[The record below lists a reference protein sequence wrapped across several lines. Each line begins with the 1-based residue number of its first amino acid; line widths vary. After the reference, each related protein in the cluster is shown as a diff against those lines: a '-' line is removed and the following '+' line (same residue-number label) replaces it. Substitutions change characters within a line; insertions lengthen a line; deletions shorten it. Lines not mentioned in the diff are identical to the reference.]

1 MKLLRAKDAAQRF
14 KIHRTALTGGAD
26 GADRRCH
33 ILRTLHAALDLE
45 RGHPHLGE
53 FGNAVRQREV
63 LQRKGIGLTALGLEG
78 QTAGLGTEPTV
89 AAAAANHRA
98 EIALARHR
106 HTQRTMHEHLHLQRG
121 VGTDVADFRS
131 GELSGQYHPGKA
143 QLLAEPCALQVVNA
157 HLGGGVDRQSGGT
170 VPHHPCHCQI
180 LGEHSVHT
188 GGSGD
193 ADGLHRLVDLVL
205 KHDDVDGLVDLY
217 PAQVAVFH
225 RPAEF
230 LGIKVAGIAA
240 GIEPLAAQIDCIG
253 AALHRRDQ

>member
-1 MKLLRAKDAAQRF
+1 M
-14 KIHRTALTGGAD
+14 
-26 GADRRCH
+26 
-33 ILRTLHAALDLE
+33 
-45 RGHPHLGE
+45 
-53 FGNAVRQREV
+53 
-63 LQRKGIGLTALGLEG
+63 
-78 QTAGLGTEPTV
+78 
-89 AAAAANHRA
+89 
-98 EIALARHR
+98 
-106 HTQRTMHEHLHLQRG
+106 
-121 VGTDVADFRS
+121 
-131 GELSGQYHPGKA
+131 
-143 QLLAEPCALQVVNA
+143 
-157 HLGGGVDRQSGGT
+157 DRQSGGT

-188 GGSGD
+188 GGSGG